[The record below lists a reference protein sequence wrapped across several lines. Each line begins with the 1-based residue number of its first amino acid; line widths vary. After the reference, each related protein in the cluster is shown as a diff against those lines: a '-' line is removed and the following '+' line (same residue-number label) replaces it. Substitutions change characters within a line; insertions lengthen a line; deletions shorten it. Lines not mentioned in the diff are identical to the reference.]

1 MLDLFTR
8 TLSHA
13 LQAALPVAF
22 WWAWVSRRGDAGG
35 LRAIRGGL
43 LVALPATIA
52 AALAFHA
59 AARPMVI
66 EVVLAALT
74 AILMTRGT
82 RALSEPT
89 WLTLSIG
96 TSLVV
101 VRQSMVVASTLW
113 IVVAD
118 ARSLDGALVMIG
130 SIAVAIAVALAVAAA
145 ARRLHV
151 APLRAALITFAA
163 AFLAETAFC
172 VLHKLAESRLIPSAE
187 AIDLATEPYGPDGI
201 YGFYLTY
208 ALAVVPFAA
217 AAIVAAAQRFGQRL
231 RRALAIGAGTAF
243 GVGGMLVV
251 LIARGPAAVEGTAA
265 PAAASA
271 PVPVSAEVSTVSAV
285 PHVLFRG
292 SRQDA
297 NYGRMMLTPLASA
310 GAQRAA
316 TEFGCDRVSFG
327 VSRGICLH
335 ADRGIR
341 TKYSAILF
349 DESFNAIKT
358 LPLEGEPSRTRIS
371 RDGRVGA
378 YTVFVTGI
386 THGYASAS
394 FSTSTVLINMA
405 TGDVIGNLEEFA
417 TYRDGKR
424 IKAADFNFWGVT
436 FARDS
441 NTFYAT
447 MQSGGRTHLVRGDL
461 GLRTLTV
468 IYDDLECPS
477 LSPDETLIAFK
488 KRVGPALAPW
498 RIYIL
503 DLATMKERPV
513 AAESRSIDDQMEWL
527 DNAHI
532 LYGTQ
537 RSSQTAVRDVWV
549 APIDGPGPAK
559 VFLPEAESPIVVR

>member
-1 MLDLFTR
+1 MLDLFSR

-22 WWAWVSRRGDAGG
+22 WWAWLRYRGDAGA
-35 LRAIRGGL
+35 LRAVRRGL
-43 LVALPATIA
+43 LVALPATAA
-52 AALAFHA
+52 AALAFHLS
-59 AARPMVI
+59 ARPMVI
-66 EVVLAALT
+66 EAVLAALT

-82 RALSEPT
+82 RALSDPSR
-89 WLTLSIG
+89 LGISIG
-96 TSLVV
+96 TSLVI
-101 VRQSMVVASTLW
+101 VRQAMVVVSILW
-113 IVVAD
+113 VVVVD
-118 ARSLDGALVMIG
+118 AKSIDATLVMAA
-130 SIAVAIAVALAVAAA
+130 SIALAVAVAWFVSA
-145 ARRLHV
+145 GTRRLQPG
-151 APLRAALITFAA
+151 PLRAAVITFAIG
-163 AFLAETAFC
+163 FLAQTTFC
-172 VLHKLAESRLIPSAE
+172 VLHKLAEARLIPSAE
-187 AIDLATEPYGPDGI
+187 AVDLATEPYGPDGI

-208 ALAVVPFAA
+208 ALAVIPFAV
-217 AAIVAAAQRFGQRL
+217 AAIVAAAQPFGARA
-231 RRALAIGAGTAF
+231 RRGLAIGMGTALAA
-243 GVGGMLVV
+243 GGMLAV
-251 LIARGPAAVEGTAA
+251 LIARGPVPAEEPA
-265 PAAASA
+265 PAVTA
-271 PVPVSAEVSTVSAV
+271 PVPVSAEVSTVAAV

-297 NYGRMMLTPLASA
+297 NYGKLMLTPLESP
-310 GAQRAA
+310 GTQRAA
-316 TEFGCDRVSFG
+316 TEFGCDRVSFA

-341 TKYSAILF
+341 TKYSAIVF
-349 DESFNAIKT
+349 DGSFNRIKT

-378 YTVFVTGI
+378 YTIFLTGI

-405 TGDVIGNLEEFA
+405 TGDVIANLEEFA

-436 FARDS
+436 FTHDG

-447 MQSGGRTHLVRGDL
+447 MQSAGRTHLVRGDL

-477 LSPDETLIAFK
+477 LSPDDTLIAFK

-513 AAESRSIDDQMEWL
+513 DAESRSIDDQMEWL
-527 DNAHI
+527 DGAHI
-532 LYGTQ
+532 LYAAQ
-537 RSSQTAVRDVWV
+537 RSSQSAIRDVWV
-549 APIDGPGPAK
+549 APIEGPGPAK
-559 VFLPEAESPIVVR
+559 VFLSEAESPIVAR